1 MAQLHSIYTEKR
13 ECQDCHKCI
22 RECPVKAIRV
32 QDGYARVVPE
42 LCIVCGNCILACPNK
57 AKQVRD
63 DLRAAKALL
72 ASGRRVVVSLAPS
85 FVPQFP
91 GVRPQQL
98 VRALKQI
105 GFFAVSETALGAQ
118 HVSAS
123 VLDLMRN
130 EPGRIWISSACP
142 SVVDFIAKYHPEC
155 EDAISPLLSPLL
167 THCKLLR
174 EHYGSDI
181 GIVFIGPCIAKKKE
195 AERHPELLDVVL
207 TFEDLERWLS
217 EENIQLAQIPATDA
231 DVFAPEQARE
241 GALYPIEGGIIPGI
255 TATGE
260 IGRSQI
266 MAFSGVE
273 NVEQALKGLSE
284 WKPEHSIFLELTA
297 CAGSCVNGPKSA
309 RKLSVARRRYEIVRF
324 AQPAAETPRLA
335 SMNIVQ
341 HYAASPVQQEQYTET
356 QIRDALRT
364 VGKYSGED
372 ELNCGGCGYDSCREF
387 ACALIARN
395 AERMMCATYT
405 RKLAQKKANALL
417 RKMPSAVVIVN
428 EELKIIECNANFVRL
443 FSDDIEEA
451 KDPHPTNKDPFVAA
465 QDLEGI
471 ALDSVIPFSHLF
483 QRVLEEGDDIVN
495 HDIRYQ
501 RSILNSSIFTIEPH
515 SVLCG
520 IFQDI
525 TEPIFQKEQIITRA
539 REVIQKNLKT
549 VQQIAYLLGENA
561 ADSEI
566 ILDSIVRSFTPED
579 VDNPDPEQG
588 R

>member
-1 MAQLHSIYTEKR
+1 MAQPHSIYTERR

-32 QDGYARVVPE
+32 QEGYARVVPE
-42 LCIVCGNCILACPNK
+42 LCILCGNCILACPSN

-63 DLRAAKALL
+63 DLPAAKALL
-72 ASGRRVVVSLAPS
+72 ASGRKVVASLAPS
-85 FVPQFP
+85 FVAQFP
-91 GVRPQQL
+91 KVRPQQL
-98 VRALKQI
+98 VRALKQL

-118 HVSAS
+118 QVSAN
-123 VLDLMRN
+123 VLDLMRR
-130 EPGRIWISSACP
+130 EPGKIWISSACP
-142 SVVDFIAKYHPEC
+142 SVVDFIGKYHPEC
-155 EDAISPLLSPLL
+155 QDAISPLLSPLL

-174 EHYGSDI
+174 SHYGNEI

-195 AERHPELLDVVL
+195 AEQHPELLDAVI
-207 TFEDLERWLS
+207 TFEDLDRWLK
-217 EENIQLAQIPATDA
+217 EMNIQLAQVPATRTDA
-231 DVFAPEQARE
+231 FAPEAARE
-241 GALYPIEGGIIPGI
+241 GALYPIEGGIIPGL
-255 TATGE
+255 TATNE
-260 IGRSQI
+260 IARSQI
-266 MAFSGVE
+266 MAFSGVA
-273 NVEQALKGLSE
+273 NVEQALKGLRE

-309 RKLSVARRRYEIVRF
+309 RNLSVARRRYEIVQF
-324 AQPAAETPRLA
+324 AQPAGDAPRRH
-335 SMNIVQ
+335 SVDIVQ
-341 HYAASPVQQEQYTET
+341 HYVPSPVPHAEYTET

-364 VGKYSGED
+364 VGKHSAED

-387 ACALIARN
+387 ARALIARN

-417 RKMPSAVVIVN
+417 QKMPSAVVIVDDD
-428 EELKIIECNANFVRL
+428 LKIIECNANFVRL
-443 FSDDIEEA
+443 FSEDVEHA
-451 KDPHPTNKDPFVAA
+451 KE
-465 QDLEGI
+465 LEGV
-471 ALDSVIPFSHLF
+471 ALDAVIPFSSLF
-483 QRVLEEGDDIVN
+483 RRVLESVEDVVG

-501 RSILNSSIFTIEPH
+501 RSILNSSIFSIEPH

-566 ILDSIVRSFTPED
+566 ILNSIVRSFSPED
-579 VDNPDPEQG
+579 VDEKGPGKQS
-588 R
+588 

>member
-42 LCIVCGNCILACPNK
+42 LCILCGNCILVCPSS

-63 DLRAAKALL
+63 DLPSAKALL
-72 ASGRRVVVSLAPS
+72 AAGRKTVVSLAPS
-85 FVPQFP
+85 FVAQFP
-91 GVRPQQL
+91 GINPPQL
-98 VRALKQI
+98 VRALKQL

-118 HVSAS
+118 QVSAS
-123 VLDLMRN
+123 VLELMRR

-142 SVVDFIAKYHPEC
+142 SVVDFIGKYHPEC
-155 EDAISPLLSPLL
+155 QEAISPLLSPLL

-174 EHYGSDI
+174 QHYGSDI
-181 GIVFIGPCIAKKKE
+181 AIVFIGPCIAKKKE
-195 AERHPELLDVVL
+195 AEQHPELLDVVL
-207 TFEDLERWLS
+207 TFEDLDRWLN
-217 EENIQLAQIPATDA
+217 EQHIQLAQIIPTPADA
-231 DVFAPEQARE
+231 FSPEPARE
-241 GALYPIEGGIIPGI
+241 GALYPIEGGIIPGV
-255 TATGE
+255 TATRE
-260 IGRSQI
+260 IARSQI
-266 MAFSGVE
+266 MAFSGVA
-273 NVEQALKGLSE
+273 NVEQAMKGLRE

-309 RKLSVARRRYEIVRF
+309 RNLSVARRRYAIEQF
-324 AQPAAETPRLA
+324 AQPAAAAPHPPAIDIE
-335 SMNIVQ
+335 Q
-341 HYAASPVQQEQYTET
+341 HYAPAPVPLPDYTET
-356 QIRDALRT
+356 QIRDALRM
-364 VGKYSGED
+364 VGKHSAED

-387 ACALIARN
+387 ARALIARN

-417 RKMPSAVVIVN
+417 QKMPSAVVIVDDD
-428 EELKIIECNANFVRL
+428 LKIIECNANFVRL
-443 FSDDIEEA
+443 FSEDVEQA
-451 KDPHPTNKDPFVAA
+451 KE
-465 QDLEGI
+465 LEGV
-471 ALDSVIPFSHLF
+471 ALDSVIPFSSLF
-483 QRVLEEGDDIVN
+483 RRVLDSGEDIVS

-501 RSILNSSIFTIEPH
+501 RSILNSSIFAIEPH

-525 TEPIFQKEQIITRA
+525 TEPVFQKEQIITRA

-566 ILDSIVRSFTPED
+566 ILNSIVRSFSPEE
-579 VDNPDPEQG
+579 VDERNIGKP
-588 R
+588 